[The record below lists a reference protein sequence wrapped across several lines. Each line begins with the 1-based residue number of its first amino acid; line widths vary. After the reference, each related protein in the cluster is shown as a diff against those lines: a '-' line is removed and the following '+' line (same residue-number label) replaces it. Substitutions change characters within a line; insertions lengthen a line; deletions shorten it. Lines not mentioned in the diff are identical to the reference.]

1 MTKPRSAFP
10 IRRMSLLAVLLLITL
25 RLIPNEVLCRCQRL
39 IQRSAWKARS
49 RKFALMEFSEDEM
62 RRPTPC
68 TQYPWGLQM
77 SDGL

>member
-1 MTKPRSAFP
+1 VVAYTALPRSDDP
-10 IRRMSLLAVLLLITL
+10 SGDHGRQQPWRIIPDDMSSPSLASLAHRGGAML
-25 RLIPNEVLCRCQRL
+25 N
-39 IQRSAWKARS
+39 
-49 RKFALMEFSEDEM
+49 FALTEFSEDEM